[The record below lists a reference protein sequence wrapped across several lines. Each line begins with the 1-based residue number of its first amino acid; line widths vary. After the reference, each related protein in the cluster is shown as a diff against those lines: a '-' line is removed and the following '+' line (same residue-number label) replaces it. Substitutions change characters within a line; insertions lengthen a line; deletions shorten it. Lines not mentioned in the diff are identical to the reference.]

1 MEPGSTL
8 EIRGMALQKVNLNT
22 PDGMSRLAAMYRY
35 AQVGR
40 CVNGVAHDI
49 NNLLG
54 AVLAYTE
61 LVQMEP
67 GLTENGQRML
77 ENVLEAAEKCAALV
91 SALTAIARPERD
103 SQDMVDLTALLQDMM
118 LLRDY
123 AYRNGQINLELIVP
137 DAFPSVV
144 VDGPRLRWAL
154 LYLLLNAE
162 DAVTVAESKSRII
175 RVVLSAGAEGPEIA
189 VWNPQV
195 AALIAEEV
203 FTPMMT
209 SGRSTLGLGLN
220 LAKDL
225 IEGMGGALR
234 LDPERGFVISLPS
247 AAAV

>member
-1 MEPGSTL
+1 MTSH
-8 EIRGMALQKVNLNT
+8 KVDLGT
-22 PDGMSRLAAMYRY
+22 SDGMNWLAAMYRY

-77 ENVLEAAEKCAALV
+77 ENVIEAAEKCAALV
-91 SALTAIARPERD
+91 SALTAIARPERE
-103 SQDMVDLTALLQDMM
+103 SRDMVDLAALIRDM
-118 LLRDY
+118 LLLREY
-123 AYRNGQINLELIVP
+123 AFRNGRVNLDLVLPE
-137 DAFPSVV
+137 AAPSVV

-162 DAVTVAESKSRII
+162 EAVAEADPEDRKI
-175 RVVLSAGAEGPEIA
+175 RVVLSAGAAGPEIA

-195 AALIAEEV
+195 TALNADEV
-203 FTPMMT
+203 FAPLFT
-209 SGRSTLGLGLN
+209 SSESAL
-220 LAKDL
+220 
-225 IEGMGGALR
+225 GMGLPIAKGIVESLGGTLA
-234 LDPERGFVISLPS
+234 LDPARGFVVSLPS
-247 AAAV
+247 VASA